1 MRQRQTLKIL
11 YNIDPIYRQPE
22 GGTLAYESLHFMFLL
37 LYIMYKLKLL
47 RNNAL
52 LLSEPDTT
60 SSSSVPTQQE
70 YLEIEA
76 IAAHPDDHS
85 QRHLC
90 IPTHPKDME
99 GLEIEATAAHPD
111 DHL

>member
-22 GGTLAYESLHFMFLL
+22 GGTLAYEFLHFMFLL

-52 LLSEPDTT
+52 LLSEPDMT
-60 SSSSVPTQQE
+60 SSSSAPSQQE
-70 YLEIEA
+70 Y
-76 IAAHPDDHS
+76 
-85 QRHLC
+85 
-90 IPTHPKDME
+90 
-99 GLEIEATAAHPD
+99 LEIEATAAHPD
-111 DHL
+111 DHSQRHMCIPPHPKDMVGPAYEATAAPLDDHS